1 MEIFEKLFM
10 WIFFS
15 GEPINSIA
23 SLVILILGLAGLYFG
38 AEFLIKGGANLALA
52 AGVKKV
58 VVGLTVVAFGTS
70 LPEMVVSVTSTLSG
84 EMGISLGNVVGSNIA
99 NIALVLGIAAIIRP
113 VDVEDVVIKFDMW
126 IVLGATVL
134 FMLLFSDG
142 IINFFE
148 GLVLLTAFIGY
159 MIIIFTTAK
168 EHHIVEEVEEKKSS
182 PIINII
188 LVILGLGV
196 LTLGS
201 QFTVKGAV
209 AIATEI
215 GVSPLIIG
223 LTIIAIGTSLPELA
237 TAIVAQI
244 RKEADITVG
253 NLIGSN
259 IFNILFVI
267 GVAAVVSPFV
277 TGDLANDGLKITTE
291 NGLLLFPNAI
301 NTTYIPIM
309 LSVALILLPF
319 MFSGKKVTRGEGF
332 ILLFGY
338 IAYIAYIT
346 LSGSAGIISQ

>member
-1 MEIFEKLFM
+1 MEIFERLFS
-10 WIFFS
+10 WIFFT
-15 GEPINSIA
+15 GEPINTLA
-23 SLVILILGLAGLYFG
+23 SAIILIIGLAGLYFG
-38 AEFLIKGGANLALA
+38 AEFLIRGGANLALA

-70 LPEMVVSVTSTLSG
+70 LPEMVVSVTSTLSN
-84 EMGISLGNVVGSNIA
+84 EMGIALGNVVGSNIA

-113 VDVEDVVIKFDMW
+113 VEVENVVIKFDMW

-134 FMLLFSDG
+134 FMLMFTDG

-148 GLVLLTAFIGY
+148 GIVLLVAFAGY

-168 EHHIVEEVEEKKSS
+168 EHHIAEEVEEAKSS
-182 PIINII
+182 PVINII
-188 LVILGLGV
+188 LLILGLAV

-267 GVAAVVSPFV
+267 GVAASVSPFV
-277 TGDLANDGLKITTE
+277 TGNPANDGLKIITNDGTH
-291 NGLLLFPNAI
+291 LVPNVI
-301 NTTYIPIM
+301 NTTYMPIM
-309 LSVALILLPF
+309 LAVALILLPF
-319 MFSGKKVTRGEGF
+319 LFSNKKVTRGEGI
-332 ILLFGY
+332 ILLLGY

-346 LSGSAGIISQ
+346 ISGSASILT